1 MKLVFQLS
9 LALLIGLGALYP
21 GVLSFFM
28 PARVFETFFA
38 VDLNLLEPDL
48 RLAVESQVRL
58 LAGMWLAAGIFLL
71 LAVPKFQKHG
81 MLIRLVLVGMALSAV
96 GELLAAQQVRGDI
109 TGEILPSMFTI
120 TVCALLECWRFIL
133 TTKVITNDK

>member
-48 RLAVESQVRL
+48 RLAVESQIRL
-58 LAGMWLAAGIFLL
+58 LAGMWLAASIFLL